1 MVSARSKNYVLASG
15 RFKTYILV
23 SGRCIYILA
32 SARLHSDCTNCPLP
46 GISRSQRIQ
55 RAPFHIASRGN
66 SEICSH
72 TPKPKPEP
80 ISPTEKSFSIPYTP
94 IYESGSC
101 VSLVLHSCIGQ
112 DFIPASLQG
121 WGVVTAQIT
130 LSSAMQFPTPP
141 ACNALDTVCTL

>member
-1 MVSARSKNYVLASG
+1 MVSVRSKNYVLASG
-15 RFKTYILV
+15 RFKAYILV

-80 ISPTEKSFSIPYTP
+80 ISPTERSFQSHILTRTKVAP
-94 IYESGSC
+94 
-101 VSLVLHSCIGQ
+101 VSLVLYSCIGQ